1 MRFGFLSAP
10 LTGHLNPMLALG
22 RRLRAR
28 GHEVTVFGIPD
39 MEPAVRAA
47 DLGFVAFGEDDHPPG
62 SVRGRWAVLG
72 PLHGPEAL
80 RVLMGELMP
89 PLLASALAALPE
101 LLRHDGTEAMLVDTG
116 FAFAAVVPMALAIP
130 HVEVWNI
137 MHWHPAG
144 RLPIAF
150 FGDRFQPAP
159 ISKLRVLS
167 RRRSMGGLMA
177 PLVALAAPFAEQA
190 GLVVDWSDPAAT
202 ASRLQAVSQTPA
214 AFDFPVSKWPAHF
227 HRAAPFVDDDG
238 RATIAF
244 PWERLTGQRLIYASL
259 GTLVNRHPALY
270 AAILEGAA
278 RLPDTQLV
286 LSIGHALDPDLLGPV
301 PPGAIVVPAAPQI
314 ALLRRA
320 ALCVTHAG
328 LNTVLETLVAGVPM
342 VALPIAFDQPGVA
355 ARVAYHG
362 VGETV
367 AFGEV
372 TADRVARAMRTVLD
386 DPAYRD
392 RARRLGAEIAA
403 LDGPGIA
410 AEAIER
416 ALGAVGH
423 APEPSPP
430 RVVCVPGAAAP
441 DAALQAR
448 RHWAR

>member
-1 MRFGFLSAP
+1 MKFGVLSAP

-28 GHEVTVFGIPD
+28 GHEVVVFGIPD
-39 MEPAVRAA
+39 MEPAVGAA
-47 DLGFVAFGEDDHPPG
+47 GLAFASFGAADHPPG
-62 SVRGRWAVLG
+62 SMAGRWSVLG
-72 PLHGPEAL
+72 PLHGLEAL

-89 PLLASALAALPE
+89 PLLASALAALPD
-101 LLRHDGTEAMLVDTG
+101 LLRRHGIEAAVIDTG
-116 FAFAAVVPMALAIP
+116 FAHVAVVPMALDIP

-144 RLPIAF
+144 LLPIAF
-150 FGDRFQPAP
+150 FGDGFKAAP
-159 ISKLRVLS
+159 MAKLQALS
-167 RRRSMGGLMA
+167 RRRPVNALLA
-177 PLVALAAPFAEQA
+177 PLVALAAPFAERA
-190 GLVVDWSDPAAT
+190 GLAIDWGSAAT
-202 ASRLQAVSQTPA
+202 MSGREAVSQTPA
-214 AFDFPVSKWPAHF
+214 AFDFPVSSWPAHF
-227 HRAAPFVDDDG
+227 HRAAPFVDDEG
-238 RATIAF
+238 RASIPF
-244 PWERLTGQRLIYASL
+244 PWERLDGRRLIYASL

-328 LNTVLETLVAGVPM
+328 LNTVLEALAAGVPM

-367 AFGEV
+367 AYAEV
-372 TADRVARAMRTVLD
+372 TADRVARAMRTVLEG
-386 DPAYRD
+386 PAYGD

-410 AEAIER
+410 VEAIER
-416 ALGAVGH
+416 ALGVGFH
-423 APEPSPP
+423 GRPA
-430 RVVCVPGAAAP
+430 
-441 DAALQAR
+441 AALQAGR
-448 RHWAR
+448 ERAR